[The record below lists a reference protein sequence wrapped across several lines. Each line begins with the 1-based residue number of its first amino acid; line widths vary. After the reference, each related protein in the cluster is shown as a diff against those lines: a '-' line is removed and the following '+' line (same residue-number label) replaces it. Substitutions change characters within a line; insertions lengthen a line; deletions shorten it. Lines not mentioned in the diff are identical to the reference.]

1 MMMMM
6 MIDIT
11 METHMLFTTT
21 KDHNLLLSKMKALL
35 CDSLGLTDWHC
46 EHKLNR
52 SPTALT
58 YLCCLYDY

>member
-35 CDSLGLTDWHC
+35 CDSLGLTD
-46 EHKLNR
+46 
-52 SPTALT
+52 
-58 YLCCLYDY
+58 